1 MIPMLRPKHNQT
13 PPHPLF
19 ALLILIFI
27 FSAGCNR
34 GAPAIGTYTQEGLS
48 PGSEPTQEPIREAQT
63 FTLTTSK
70 GSYTLTPVADY
81 EVTARV
87 VGIEWYSRGWESQ
100 LSPLDLALAWS
111 ELSNLDYHQYI
122 SYSQR
127 GRWYYYKYKP
137 NCPFDVNYITN
148 HSANHHIIPANA
160 NIRSA
165 IKTIKRD
172 NLVGIKGCLINIKG
186 ESGGRNYWWNTST
199 RRDDSGGGSCEIV
212 YVESLQ
218 IGDKIYN

>member
-1 MIPMLRPKHNQT
+1 MLKPRHIQT
-13 PPHPLF
+13 AQHLLF
-19 ALLILIFI
+19 VLLFWSFI
-27 FSAGCNR
+27 FFSGCNR
-34 GAPAIGTYTQEGLS
+34 EAPPIGTHTQEGLS
-48 PGSEPTQEPIREAQT
+48 PGSEPIQERIREDQT
-63 FTLTTSK
+63 ITLTTSK
-70 GSYTLTPVADY
+70 GSFTVTPVADY

-87 VGIEWYSRGWESQ
+87 VGIERYSSGWESQ
-100 LSPLDLALAWS
+100 LSPVDLALAWG

-137 NCPFDVNYITN
+137 NCPFDVNYIIN
-148 HSANHHIIPANA
+148 HSANHHIIPANS
-160 NIRSA
+160 NLRSA

-172 NLVGIKGCLINIKG
+172 NLIAIKGCLVNIKG
-186 ESGGRNYWWNTST
+186 ESGGRSYWWNTST